1 MDKRVPEV
9 RFKGF
14 TDDWEQR
21 LLSEIVKNIGTGHS
35 AYNLHKRSE
44 KYSYPILGS
53 TSIIGYDSKYD
64 YSGKF
69 VLTAR
74 VGANAGSLY
83 RYEGKAQITDN
94 TVYLECEHPI
104 LLESLLNHFDL
115 RKLSFGTGQPLIKAS
130 SLKKLKTRS
139 PSKRNEIDNISI
151 FLSLLEKIIY
161 LQVEKLTLYESL
173 KTYLMLSLFPSNG
186 ELVPKV
192 RFNSFQNNWEQV
204 KMINLGKSYSGLS
217 GKSKDDFGH
226 GEARYITYMNIF
238 SNPIA
243 NINDLDSIE
252 LDNKQNQVKN
262 GDVLFTISSE
272 TPEEV
277 GMSSVWLGNSKNTY
291 LNSFCFGF
299 SPTADMNSFYLA
311 FMFRSPSMRRKFMIL
326 AQGISRYNISKKR
339 VMSMKI
345 PMTDVREQ
353 ESIGTIIKS
362 LSDEVTNINSEL
374 IYMKKI
380 KKYLLSKL
388 FV

>member
-1 MDKRVPEV
+1 MYGLNASSIPYDGINKYLRITDIDDKSHKLIIDNLTSPNVKIEDSQEYLLKTGDLLFARTGASVGKTYLYNNLDGTV
-9 RFKGF
+9 FFAGF
-14 TDDWEQR
+14 LIRMRIKE
-21 LLSEIVKNIGTGHS
+21 S
-35 AYNLHKRSE
+35 YNRQFVFQSTLTE
-44 KYSYPILGS
+44 KYNNFIKITSQRSGQPGINAKEYSEFNLEVPSKITEQNRLGS
-53 TSIIGYDSKYD
+53 
-64 YSGKF
+64 
-69 VLTAR
+69 LTEKLDALIE
-74 VGANAGSLY
+74 LY
-83 RYEGKAQITDN
+83 Q
-94 TVYLECEHPI
+94 
-104 LLESLLNHFDL
+104 
-115 RKLSFGTGQPLIKAS
+115 
-130 SLKKLKTRS
+130 
-139 PSKRNEIDNISI
+139 
-151 FLSLLEKIIY
+151 
-161 LQVEKLTLYESL
+161 EKLTLYESL